1 MNKAESIKR
10 QIDILPPAM
19 LYEVDR
25 FIDGLRKKTER
36 AKAPVSLLSQLAEYS
51 VNDDLPVDLAEQ
63 HDHYLYGTP
72 RK

>member
-25 FIDGLRKKTER
+25 FIVGLRKKTER
-36 AKAPVSLLSQLAEYS
+36 AKAPVSLLSQLAEYA
-51 VNDDLPVDLAEQ
+51 VNDDLPADLAEQ